1 MVPIILWISAIV
13 LLVIGEA
20 LTVGLAF
27 IWFAIG
33 AVGGLIT
40 AGAGGGPIA
49 QFIVFLVI
57 SGLSLLLVRPVAK
70 RHLQN
75 KISPTNIDQIIGSS
89 AVVTE
94 AIDNVA
100 GVGQVNIA
108 GQIWTARSE
117 HATAIPVNV
126 RVKVV
131 RIEGVKVFVE
141 AV

>member
-13 LLVIGEA
+13 LLIIGEA